1 MKLQLLAIS
10 LTNLPSWI
18 WILKLNVDL
27 DLGGKMN
34 ADPDPQPWDYHE
46 IKEIQKICTL
56 KTVLWIRFRMAI
68 KEIQKVCTQK
78 TVLWIRFR
86 MDLELLSESGS
97 RIIVPDPAK
106 YERTDKLVCLQFPN
120 MDPDPHGSGTRKI
133 ESWIRIWNKSL
144 RDPQHCKKIP
154 TSYWRKRPYPW
165 DKFTVCAESRSF
177 FSDNWKFLKIVL
189 KK

>member
-1 MKLQLLAIS
+1 MELVQIYLKKKKLDEVAGISNFLAFFQF
-10 LTNLPSWI
+10 LVTNLPSWI

-46 IKEIQKICTL
+46 IKEIQKICTQ

-86 MDLELLSESGS
+86 MAIKEIQKICTQKTVLWIRFRMDLELLSESGS
-97 RIIVPDPAK
+97 
-106 YERTDKLVCLQFPN
+106 
-120 MDPDPHGSGTRKI
+120 SKI
-133 ESWIRIWNKSL
+133 
-144 RDPQHCKKIP
+144 
-154 TSYWRKRPYPW
+154 
-165 DKFTVCAESRSF
+165 
-177 FSDNWKFLKIVL
+177 WKNR
-189 KK
+189 